1 LSKISFKGDL
11 KEGIKIIIDPNLNWD
26 EIRNLIV
33 DEIKSKEGF
42 LKGSSIYVDFQGKD
56 IKDEDW
62 QEFRKEIYEKYGI
75 MLSKELYRLRISN
88 SNNAKIVLGPIR
100 SGKSLNVKDNLLVI
114 GDVNSGSE
122 IICNKNVFVL
132 GKVRGSIWA
141 GYENNDKATIFALE
155 LEPEKIQIARYIL
168 DLSKIKKEKTG
179 VGYWVYVENG
189 EVKLN
194 RYSGGKKN
202 G

>member
-1 LSKISFKGDL
+1 MNKISFKGDL

-26 EIRNLIV
+26 EIRNLIL
-33 DEIKSKEGF
+33 DEIKNKEGF
-42 LKGSSIYVDFQGKD
+42 LKGSNIYVDFQGKD
-56 IKDEDW
+56 IRDEDW
-62 QEFRKEIYEKYGI
+62 QEFRKEVYEKYGI
-75 MLSKELYRLRISN
+75 MLSKELYRLKISN

-122 IICNKNVFVL
+122 IVCNKNVFVL

-179 VGYWVYVENG
+179 VGYWVYVEDG

>member
-1 LSKISFKGDL
+1 MNKISFKGDL

-26 EIRNLIV
+26 EIRNLIL
-33 DEIKSKEGF
+33 DEIKNKEGF
-42 LKGSSIYVDFQGKD
+42 LKGSNIYVDFQGKD
-56 IKDEDW
+56 IRDEDW
-62 QEFRKEIYEKYGI
+62 QEFRKEVYEKYGI
-75 MLSKELYRLRISN
+75 MLSKELYRLKISN

-179 VGYWVYVENG
+179 VGYWVYVEDG

>member
-1 LSKISFKGDL
+1 MSKISFKGDL

>member
-1 LSKISFKGDL
+1 MSKISFKGDL

-42 LKGSSIYVDFQGKD
+42 LKGSSIYVDLQGKD

-62 QEFRKEIYEKYGI
+62 QEFQKEIYEKYGI

-88 SNNAKIVLGPIR
+88 SNSAKIVLGPIR

>member
-1 LSKISFKGDL
+1 MNKISFKGDL
-11 KEGIKIIIDPNLNWD
+11 KEGVKIVVDPNLDWD
-26 EIRNLIV
+26 EMRNLIIN
-33 DEIKSKEGF
+33 EIKSKESF
-42 LKGSSIYVDFQGKD
+42 LKGSSIYVDFQGKE

-75 MLSKELYRLRISN
+75 ILNKELYRVKISN

-132 GKVRGSIWA
+132 GRVRGSIWA

-155 LEPEKIQIARYIL
+155 LEPEKIQIAKYIL

-179 VGYWVYVENG
+179 VGYWVYVEDG

-194 RYSGGKKN
+194 RYSGGKRN

>member
-1 LSKISFKGDL
+1 
-11 KEGIKIIIDPNLNWD
+11 
-26 EIRNLIV
+26 IRNLIV

>member
-1 LSKISFKGDL
+1 MSKISFKGDL

-42 LKGSSIYVDFQGKD
+42 LKGSSIYVDLQGKD

-88 SNNAKIVLGPIR
+88 SNSAKIVLGPIR